1 MEPTRDRAERAW
13 QNAERIKKLSD
24 NLIRIGPWGL
34 GLDGV
39 LAWVPVAGTLYSVG
53 SGGLLL
59 YEAVQAKAS
68 AWTLTRMATYMIVN
82 SAMSDVPVIG
92 WAMDT
97 LFRGQAMAANALQ
110 KDIEARF
117 GVVRHLAPGFAATER
132 ASGVASG
139 VFKAQATSDNRGGGF
154 GRSGRS

>member
-13 QNAERIKKLSD
+13 RNAERIKKLSD

-59 YEAVQAKAS
+59 YEAVQAKA
-68 AWTLTRMATYMIVN
+68 APWTITRMAAYMIVN

-97 LFRGQAMAANALQ
+97 LFRAQAMAANALQ

-117 GVVRHLAPGFAATER
+117 GRVTGDGRAAQMAPDGSTPVLSQALPAAL
-132 ASGVASG
+132 SP
-139 VFKAQATSDNRGGGF
+139 NR
-154 GRSGRS
+154 

>member
-13 QNAERIKKLSD
+13 RNAERIKKLSD
-24 NLIRIGPWGL
+24 NLVRIGPLGL

-68 AWTLTRMATYMIVN
+68 AWTITRMATYMIVN

-117 GVVRHLAPGFAATER
+117 GRLPK
-132 ASGVASG
+132 VARQSAVAG
-139 VFKAQATSDNRGGGF
+139 R
-154 GRSGRS
+154 GRSVPA

>member
-1 MEPTRDRAERAW
+1 MEATRDAIRERAERAW
-13 QNAERIKKLSD
+13 RNAERIKRLSD
-24 NLIRIGPWGL
+24 NLIRLGPWGL

-39 LAWVPVAGTLYSVG
+39 LAWTPVAGTLYSVG

-59 YEAVQAKAS
+59 YEAVQARAS
-68 AWTLTRMATYMIVN
+68 SWTITRMAAYMIVN
-82 SAMSDVPVIG
+82 SAMSEVPVIG

-117 GVVRHLAPGFAATER
+117 GRVTVATDMPLSRPAAHPVR
-132 ASGVASG
+132 
-139 VFKAQATSDNRGGGF
+139 
-154 GRSGRS
+154 

>member
-1 MEPTRDRAERAW
+1 MDPTRDRAERAW
-13 QNAERIKKLSD
+13 LNAERIKKLSD

-59 YEAVQAKAS
+59 YEAVQARAS
-68 AWTLTRMATYMIVN
+68 AWTITRMATYMVVN

-97 LFRGQAMAANALQ
+97 LFRAQAMAANALQ

-117 GVVRHLAPGFAATER
+117 GAVRAPQDFR
-132 ASGVASG
+132 PGVGSII
-139 VFKAQATSDNRGGGF
+139 TRGA
-154 GRSGRS
+154 RVRP

>member
-1 MEPTRDRAERAW
+1 MDPTRDRAERAW
-13 QNAERIKKLSD
+13 RNAERIKKLSD
-24 NLIRIGPWGL
+24 NLIRVGPWGL

-39 LAWVPVAGTLYSVG
+39 LAWAPVAGTLYSVG

-68 AWTLTRMATYMIVN
+68 AWTITRMATYMLVN
-82 SAMSDVPVIG
+82 SAMSGVPVIG

-97 LFRGQAMAANALQ
+97 LFRAQAMAANALQ

-117 GVVRHLAPGFAATER
+117 GRVRAAAPDMPMWRPAARTLR
-132 ASGVASG
+132 
-139 VFKAQATSDNRGGGF
+139 
-154 GRSGRS
+154 

>member
-13 QNAERIKKLSD
+13 RNAERIKKLSD
-24 NLIRIGPWGL
+24 NLVRIGPWGL

-53 SGGLLL
+53 SGGLLI

-68 AWTLTRMATYMIVN
+68 AWTITRMATYMVVN

-117 GVVRHLAPGFAATER
+117 GRVSAPAAR
-132 ASGVASG
+132 QSAAAG
-139 VFKAQATSDNRGGGF
+139 RGG
-154 GRSGRS
+154 SVPA